1 MKSFRWDREKNLQLQ
16 NERRV
21 SFEQVITAMER
32 GALLDVVS
40 HPNPGKYSNQRLFIV
55 RLEGYAYI
63 VPFVETEDEIFLKT
77 IIPIRKA
84 TQKYL
89 SGE

>member
-1 MKSFRWDREKNLQLQ
+1 MKAFRWDKEKNLQLQ

-21 SFEQVITAMER
+21 SFEQVITAMEQ
-32 GALLDVVS
+32 GSLLDVVG
-40 HPNPGKYSNQRLFIV
+40 HPNREKYSSQRLFIV
-55 RLEGYAYI
+55 KLRGYAYI
-63 VPFVETEDEIFLKT
+63 VPFVETEKEIFLKT
-77 IIPIRKA
+77 IIPNRKA

>member
-1 MKSFRWDREKNLQLQ
+1 MKAFRWDREKNLQLQ

-32 GALLDVVS
+32 GSLLDVVT
-40 HPNPGKYSNQRLFIV
+40 HPNPEKYASQKLFIV
-55 RLEGYAYI
+55 KLGGYAYI
-63 VPFVETEDEIFLKT
+63 VPFVETGEEIFLKT
-77 IIPIRKA
+77 IIPSRKA

>member
-1 MKSFRWDREKNLQLQ
+1 MKAFRWNKEKNLQLQ

-21 SFEQVITAMER
+21 SFEQVVTAMER
-32 GALLDVVS
+32 GALLAVVE
-40 HPNPGKYSNQRLFIV
+40 HPNREKYSNQRLFIV
-55 RLEGYAYI
+55 KLRGYAYI
-63 VPFVETEDEIFLKT
+63 VPFVEMEEEIFLKT
-77 IIPIRKA
+77 IIPSRKA

>member
-1 MKSFRWDREKNLQLQ
+1 MKAFRWDSEKNLQLQ

-21 SFEQVITAMER
+21 SFEQVITAIER
-32 GALLDVVS
+32 GSLLDVIL
-40 HPNPGKYSNQRLFIV
+40 HPNPEKYANQKLFIV
-55 RLEGYAYI
+55 KLDGYAYI
-63 VPFVETEDEIFLKT
+63 VPFVETGEEIFFKT
-77 IIPIRKA
+77 IIPSRKA